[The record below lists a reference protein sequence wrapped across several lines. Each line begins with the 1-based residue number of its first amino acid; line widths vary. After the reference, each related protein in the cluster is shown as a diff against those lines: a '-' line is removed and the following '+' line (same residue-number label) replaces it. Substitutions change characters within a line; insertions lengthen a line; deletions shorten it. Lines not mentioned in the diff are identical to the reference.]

1 MALGFEGYSY
11 RTALGRKRVVL
22 LNNVE
27 ASSLN
32 CDSVMPRL
40 KRACSDKFTLNAEKS
55 RLESLPFD
63 VLLRVLCGVDHE
75 DLEQLVHVSQTIK
88 EATEVARIHFE
99 YNTPRKKTFAIR
111 APFGTDDASEFEDIE
126 PPSAPLRKKPKS
138 RFSGKD
144 LSGISVAL
152 FA

>member
-1 MALGFEGYSY
+1 MFQIHSINCSNLW
-11 RTALGRKRVVL
+11 KCCWVL
-22 LNNVE
+22 L
-27 ASSLN
+27 L
-32 CDSVMPRL
+32 
-40 KRACSDKFTLNAEKS
+40 
-55 RLESLPFD
+55 
-63 VLLRVLCGVDHE
+63 
-75 DLEQLVHVSQTIK
+75 Q
-88 EATEVARIHFE
+88 TEVARIHFE

-144 LSGISVAL
+144 LSGISMAL